1 MSKKNLKYQS
11 PGIDEETR
19 FEKLH
24 TVTFDN
30 SDIASYLIAKEICDL
45 VKSKQEKGKKCV
57 LGFAT
62 GSSPLLIYKEIIR
75 IHKEESVSFKNVISF
90 NLDEYYP
97 IKTNDKNSYHH
108 FMHENLFDHLDIPK
122 ENINIPSG
130 RVKPENIEKFC
141 SSYEDKIKDC
151 GGIDLQ
157 ILGIGRTGHIGFNE
171 PGSHFNSKTRL
182 ITLDHTTRFD
192 ANKTFGG
199 IENVPNTAITMGVR
213 TIFNS
218 KRIIVMA
225 WGIHKSLIIKKSV
238 EGEVTS
244 LIPASYLQ
252 NHKNTTLVLDNESA
266 SELIK
271 SKTPWL
277 VDTCDW
283 TDVMKRK
290 AVVWLSGITGK
301 SILKLTDEDYNK
313 NGLSD
318 LLAFEGSSYELNIK
332 MFNHFQNT
340 ITGWPGGKAN
350 ADDATRPER
359 KSPNPKRVIIFS
371 PHPDDDVISMGGTF
385 DRLVSQGH
393 DVHVAYQT
401 SGNIAVSDHDA
412 LKFLEVSKD
421 VNELDKKNDV
431 KSLIKELKNK
441 KIDQIDSK
449 QIRKL
454 KGLIRKSEAIA
465 ATRYIGIPDKNTHFM
480 NLPFYETGRIQKNLA
495 SKKDIEKT
503 VSLIKKIK
511 PHQIFA
517 AGDLED
523 PNGTHKVCLNIIFD
537 ALTSIKKEKFIKDC
551 WLWLYRG
558 AWLEWDIHDIDMA
571 VPMSPNQVLRK
582 RTAIFF
588 HQTQKDGVMF
598 QGQDLR
604 EFWVRAEERNKE
616 TANKYKEMGLAD
628 YAAIESF
635 KRYHY

>member
-97 IKTNDKNSYHH
+97 IKTNDKNSYYH
-108 FMHENLFDHLDIPK
+108 FMHENLFNHLDIPK

-130 RVKPENIEKFC
+130 RIKPENIEKFC
-141 SSYEDKIKDC
+141 KSYEDKIKDC

-431 KSLIKELKNK
+431 KSLIKELKSK

-454 KGLIRKSEAIA
+454 KGLIRKSEATA

-503 VSLIKKIK
+503 ASLIKKIK